1 MQVLPIY
8 QVDAFTDR
16 LFGGNPAAVVVLDA
30 FPDTALMHAIAAEN
44 NLSETAFLV
53 PHDGQYRLRW
63 FTPLVEMPL
72 CGHATLAS
80 AAVVM
85 ERLEPGRTEVVF
97 YTASGPLPVRR
108 SATGYVLNFPARTLV
123 PVAAPPG
130 LAAALGCHPHELLDV
145 LDDGF
150 GYTVVLADAR
160 AVRELTPDFNAIGR
174 LPRTGLARPGLAV
187 TARGDG
193 DYDCVSRYFAP
204 AKGVPEDPVTGSA
217 HCALAPYWGERLGKT
232 TLRAFQASRRGGELA
247 CRLVDGRVELEGGCV
262 LYLEGRITV

>member
-97 YTASGPLPVRR
+97 DTASGPLPVRR
-108 SATGYVLNFPARTLV
+108 SATGYVLDFPARKPV
-123 PVAAPPG
+123 PVPPPPG

-150 GYTVVLADAR
+150 VYTAVLADAR
-160 AVRELTPDFNAIGR
+160 IVRALAPDFDAIAR
-174 LPRTGLARPGLAV
+174 LARTGLAV
-187 TARGDG
+187 TAPGDG
-193 DYDCVSRYFAP
+193 DYDCVTRYFAP

-217 HCALAPYWGERLGKT
+217 HCALAPYWGAQLGKT

>member
-30 FPDTALMHAIAAEN
+30 FPDTALMHVIAAEN

-63 FTPLVEMPL
+63 FTPVVEMPL

-97 YTASGPLPVRR
+97 DTASGPLPVRR

-145 LDDGF
+145 LYDGF
-150 GYTVVLADAR
+150 GYTAVLADAR
-160 AVRELTPDFNAIGR
+160 AVRELTPDFGAIAR
-174 LPRTGLARPGLAV
+174 LARPGLAV
-187 TARGDG
+187 TAPGDG

>member
-8 QVDAFTDR
+8 QVDAFTNR

-30 FPDTALMHAIAAEN
+30 FPDTALLHAIAAEN
-44 NLSETAFLV
+44 NLAETAFLV

-63 FTPLVEMPL
+63 FTPLVEVPL

-97 YTASGPLPVRR
+97 DTASGPLPVRR
-108 SATGYVLNFPARTLV
+108 SATGYVLDFPARRPELV
-123 PVAAPPG
+123 VAPPG
-130 LAAALGCHPHELLDV
+130 LAAALGCNPHELLEV

-150 GYTVVLADAR
+150 AYTAVLADAR
-160 AVRELTPDFNAIGR
+160 AVRELMPDFDAIAR
-174 LPRTGLARPGLAV
+174 LARPGLAV
-187 TARGDG
+187 TAPGDG

-217 HCALAPYWGERLGKT
+217 HCALAPYWGARLGKT